1 MRVRDVMTEDVET
14 IPAGESAENALRR
27 MRGRRIRHLIVTLG
41 TETVGVISE
50 GDLDALGTSRRFQMV
65 GDVMSSPAITVEPE
79 MTIRQA
85 ANLLRGRTIGCLP
98 VMEHGRLVGIL
109 TTTDLLELIG
119 RGAERPVAASKRW
132 ILKGRGPRRKA
143 VVLG

>member
-1 MRVRDVMTEDVET
+1 MRVRDVMTQDVET

-27 MRGRRIRHLIVTLG
+27 MRSLRVRHLIVMLG
-41 TETVGVISE
+41 TETVGVVSE

-65 GDVMSSPAITVEPE
+65 GDVMNSPAITVQPE

-98 VMEHGRLVGIL
+98 VMERDRLVGIL
-109 TTTDLLELIG
+109 TTTDLLELLG
-119 RGAERPVAASKRW
+119 RGAQRPVAASKRW

-143 VVLG
+143 VVVG

>member
-27 MRGRRIRHLIVTLG
+27 MRARRIRHLIVTLG
-41 TETVGVISE
+41 TETVGIVSE
-50 GDLDALGTSRRFQMV
+50 GDLDALGTARRFQMV

-109 TTTDLLELIG
+109 TTTDLLELLG

-143 VVLG
+143 VALV